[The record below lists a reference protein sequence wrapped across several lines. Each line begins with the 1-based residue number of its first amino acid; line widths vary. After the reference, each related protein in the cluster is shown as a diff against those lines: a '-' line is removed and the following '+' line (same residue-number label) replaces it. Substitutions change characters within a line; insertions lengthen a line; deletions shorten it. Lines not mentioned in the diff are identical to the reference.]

1 MINFGS
7 IKSYRLAPQVANLIS
22 GTILRGEL
30 SPGSRLP
37 AERELAAS
45 FKCSRP
51 TIREAMHVLEAL
63 GLVEVRHGDGT
74 YVSKA
79 PSALSPRVL
88 QQMLEHDDTLLLDM
102 GEVRKEVEV
111 RNAELAARHATDE
124 EIAGLG
130 RLLDE
135 MEADVRA
142 RRDDFERDVAFHLAV
157 AAASHNRIR
166 LFITTSVLLAHSE
179 ILHEARLRMIER
191 QQHLVEDFL
200 QSHRAVYRGI
210 QAREPASASRAMTA
224 HLEDA
229 YAQYAA
235 LASGSAPGRN
245 KVI

>member
-7 IKSYRLAPQVANLIS
+7 IKSYRLARQVANLIS
-22 GTILRGEL
+22 GTILRGEVA
-30 SPGSRLP
+30 PGSRLP

-51 TIREAMHVLEAL
+51 TIREALHVLEAL

-102 GEVRKEVEV
+102 VEVRKEVEV
-111 RNAELAARHATDE
+111 RNAELAAKNATAED
-124 EIAGLG
+124 IAEL
-130 RLLDE
+130 RKLLKQ

-142 RRDDFERDVAFHLAV
+142 RRDDFEGDVAFHLAI
-157 AAASHNRIR
+157 AEASRNRIR
-166 LFITTSVLLAHSE
+166 VFITTSVLLAHSE
-179 ILHEARLRMIER
+179 VLHEARRRMIQR
-191 QQHLVEDFL
+191 QEHVVRDFL
-200 QSHRAVYRGI
+200 REHQAIFKAIAKHDANAAVN
-210 QAREPASASRAMTA
+210 AMLV

-229 YAQYAA
+229 YAQYTA
-235 LASGSAPGRN
+235 LVSRPG
-245 KVI
+245 K